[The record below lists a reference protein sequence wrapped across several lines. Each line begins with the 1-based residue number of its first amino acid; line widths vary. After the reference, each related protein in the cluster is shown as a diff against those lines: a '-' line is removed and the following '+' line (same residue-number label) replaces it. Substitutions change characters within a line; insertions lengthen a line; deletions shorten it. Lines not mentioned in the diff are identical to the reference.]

1 MDDGVLL
8 EPLVGLRP
16 WLSADTMDVAMK
28 RVRGSEAVN
37 AENMAGES
45 EV

>member
-16 WLSADTMDVAMK
+16 WLSADAMDLAMTRARGAK
-28 RVRGSEAVN
+28 RR
-37 AENMAGES
+37 
-45 EV
+45 